1 MTTFSPSFTLY
12 ASDGSTPVY
21 AFQYISETNWPTDS
35 PYAIEHTNL
44 RASGSI
50 VVPGGNK
57 AYNLTLR
64 GFLYA
69 ANYTALT
76 SLIFALKTAIVAN
89 TRYVLKCE
97 KSLGVFDEIKVMRIA
112 PIQLDTSRR
121 TSVQHYTITLRALSW
136 A

>member
-1 MTTFSPSFTLY
+1 
-12 ASDGSTPVY
+12 
-21 AFQYISETNWPTDS
+21 
-35 PYAIEHTNL
+35 
-44 RASGSI
+44 
-50 VVPGGNK
+50 
-57 AYNLTLR
+57 
-64 GFLYA
+64 
-69 ANYTALT
+69 
-76 SLIFALKTAIVAN
+76 LKTAIVAN